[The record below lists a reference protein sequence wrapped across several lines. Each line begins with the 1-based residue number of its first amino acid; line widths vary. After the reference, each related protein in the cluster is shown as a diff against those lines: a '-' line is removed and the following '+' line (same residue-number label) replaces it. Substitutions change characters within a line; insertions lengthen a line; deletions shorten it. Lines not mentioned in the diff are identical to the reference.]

1 VTTRRVGLLA
11 IGILGLS
18 AALSAYAASREPV
31 AAAAAAGQLALDA
44 PLPTVVPPRTV
55 LAIGDPTT
63 EQVLKHTGW
72 DRDLPFQVKWAEI
85 TGGPAVTEAFHA
97 KVLDVGTVANIPPIH
112 AIWVG
117 IPVRMIAVR
126 FRQDQANHPSFELA
140 IAPKAA
146 IRSLKDL
153 RGKRIAYSPGQVQG
167 EIVLRTLESQGLT
180 PKDVTLV
187 ELPSPSADI
196 YVNALAGGLIDAA
209 PIAAG
214 AALKRYLDR
223 FGKDGAKALKSGF
236 RDDFVTMY
244 VREETLGDPA
254 KAAALREYVRVWGRA
269 QAWINSHPDE
279 WAKVY
284 YEANQGLSPEDA
296 RYVVRANGKAEIPR
310 DWSEAIVRQQGSI
323 DLMAEATGRRPFPAE
338 RLFDR
343 RFETLS
349 AEAFAQAGG
358 GPTRLRAEGRMP

>member
-1 VTTRRVGLLA
+1 VTIRGVGILA
-11 IGILGLS
+11 ISIL
-18 AALSAYAASREPV
+18 ALSAGLSTYAATRAPAHTAV
-31 AAAAAAGQLALDA
+31 AAAAGQLPLDA
-44 PLPTVVPPRTV
+44 PLPATVPAGTALV
-55 LAIGDPTT
+55 IGDPIT

-72 DRDLPFQVKWAEI
+72 IKDLPFQVKWAEI
-85 TGGPAVTEAFHA
+85 SGGPAVTEAFHA
-97 KVLDVGTVANIPPIH
+97 KVLDVGSVANIPPIH

-117 IPVRMIAVR
+117 IPVKMIAVK
-126 FRQDQANHPSFELA
+126 FREDPQNHPAFELA
-140 IAPKAA
+140 LAPKAG
-146 IRSLKDL
+146 IHSLKDL

-167 EIVLRTLESQGLT
+167 EIVLRALESQGLG

-196 YVNALAGGLIDAA
+196 YVNALAGGLIDVA
-209 PIAAG
+209 PIGAG

-223 FGKDGAKALKSGF
+223 FGKDGARAIHSGF

-254 KAAALREYVRVWGRA
+254 KAAALAAYVKVWGRA

-279 WAKVY
+279 WARVY
-284 YEANQGLSPEDA
+284 YEANQGLSPGDA
-296 RYVVRANGKAEIPR
+296 RYVVQANGKAEVPR
-310 DWSEAIVRQQGSI
+310 DWSQAIARQQGSI
-323 DLMAEATGRRPFPAE
+323 DLMARATGREPFLAA

-349 AEAFAQAGG
+349 ADAFAHAGG
-358 GPTRLRAEGRMP
+358 GRTLASR